1 MGVREVKAK
10 DIALGGI
17 LVALTSIVLYST
29 SILPIS
35 TIAILTVA
43 SAIIPVC
50 IIRSDIKTSIFVY
63 IASSLIAFFLVP
75 INISLLY
82 FIFFGVYGI
91 VKYFIERMRKEK
103 LEIVL
108 KLIFFNIAFIIGF
121 IIMQNILGINII
133 SGLEALVSKVFDT
146 SSRIIASIILWIL
159 AQPIFLI
166 YDYAMTMIITFY
178 MERIHKKI

>member
-1 MGVREVKAK
+1 MKAK
-10 DIALGGI
+10 NIALGGV

-29 SILPIS
+29 AIIPIS
-35 TIAILTVA
+35 TISILTIA

-82 FIFFGVYGI
+82 FIFFGIYGI
-91 VKYFIERMRKEK
+91 VKYFIERIRKEK
-103 LEIVL
+103 LEIL
-108 KLIFFNIAFIIGF
+108 FKLVFFNISFVIGF
-121 IIMQNILGINII
+121 IIMQNILGLNIVA
-133 SGLEALVSKVFDT
+133 GLEILISSFFDT
-146 SSRIIASIILWIL
+146 STKVIASIVLWIV

-178 MERIHKKI
+178 MERIHKRF

>member
-1 MGVREVKAK
+1 MKAK
-10 DIALGGI
+10 NIALGGV

-29 SILPIS
+29 AIIPIS
-35 TIAILTVA
+35 TISILTIA

-82 FIFFGVYGI
+82 FIFFGIYGI
-91 VKYFIERMRKEK
+91 VKYFIERLRKES
-103 LEIVL
+103 LEILL
-108 KLIFFNIAFIIGF
+108 KLVFFNIAFIVGF
-121 IIMQNILGINII
+121 IIMKNILGINIVV
-133 SGLEALVSKVFDT
+133 GLEVLISNFFDT
-146 SSRIIASIILWIL
+146 STTLIASIVLWIVS
-159 AQPIFLI
+159 QPVFLI
-166 YDYAMTMIITFY
+166 YDYAMTSIIIFY

>member
-1 MGVREVKAK
+1 MKAK
-10 DIALGGI
+10 NIALGGV

-29 SILPIS
+29 AIIPIS
-35 TIAILTVA
+35 TISILTIA

-82 FIFFGVYGI
+82 FIFFGIYGI
-91 VKYFIERMRKEK
+91 VKYFIERMRKEN
-103 LEIVL
+103 LEILL
-108 KLIFFNIAFIIGF
+108 KLVFFNIAFVIGF
-121 IIMQNILGINII
+121 IIMQNILGINIVA
-133 SGLEALVSKVFDT
+133 GLEVLISNFFDT
-146 SSRIIASIILWIL
+146 STTLIASIVLWIVS
-159 AQPIFLI
+159 QPVFLV
-166 YDYAMTMIITFY
+166 YDYAMTSIITFY